1 MNASLSLYTVKRH
14 FSIMKKKGQVS
25 VFVIIGILLVL
36 LTGTYLAYKYFG
48 IEESLR
54 ERRQLLSRVPAQ
66 FQPVA
71 STLNQCVAKVT
82 ADALTL
88 VGSQGG
94 YATLPQD
101 PLPTTFIT
109 PIKRNLDIIPN
120 SDFQTPL
127 WFRETGN
134 GLQET
139 AIPTKKQVEQN
150 LALVINEKFSS
161 CVENLTS
168 FTSQGFHLLN
178 IADKPTS
185 AVRILPER
193 VEAQVEFPVTLSLNE
208 IQYTLEAHTAEV
220 ETTFGQLYDAAV
232 EIFET
237 ENTGFFL
244 ENKTL
249 DLLIADDA
257 IPFSGSDL
265 SCTEHVWSKRGVIER
280 VKNALFENV
289 AAMTI
294 KGSNTDK
301 DPDYLTFDAM
311 KRDRKAITINLMY
324 NPAWPTFIEISPSKG
339 DTLTSDPITKH
350 TGNLV
355 TSILSSYFCLNN
367 YHFVYT
373 IKYPVLI
380 TLTDEQ
386 GFNFQ
391 YATEVILE
399 RNLPRKNTIL
409 PLTLPDTTSPLCDY
423 STAPLTI
430 TTLAV
435 NNEGFLAPLNNVQLS
450 FKCFPT
456 TCTLEE
462 TGKNKNTVTL
472 LSPPCVNGIVE
483 GQKEGYFNGKTV
495 VATNTK
501 EHQDI
506 DLVLEPLYEK
516 NVEVFV
522 IEKGTGK
529 TREPYSS
536 ELATFEFRH
545 KDARF
550 TTSYSTQEEG
560 ASCDKDEDCGPGLDC
575 KRDSCILPNCEKDTD
590 CSLHQKCVS
599 QQCAPKDNIK
609 LLVGDYFVTSSL
621 SRSSSIPLTTQKRE
635 VEKCVE
641 TGRQGLLGLF
651 LTEEK
656 CFKTEIPPVELKN
669 VIVGGATFEFTFD
682 RETLNSEEPLKLYIL
697 TDELPADLEGFA
709 EIQTS
714 LSTNKDHPMF
724 RYPA

>member
-66 FQPVA
+66 SQPVA

-120 SDFQTPL
+120 SGFQTPL

-265 SCTEHVWSKRGVIER
+265 SCTEHAWSKRGVIER

-311 KRDRKAITINLMY
+311 KRDRKAITINLMS
-324 NPAWPTFIEISPSKG
+324 NPAWPTFNEISPSKG

-386 GFNFQ
+386 GF
-391 YATEVILE
+391 
-399 RNLPRKNTIL
+399 
-409 PLTLPDTTSPLCDY
+409 
-423 STAPLTI
+423 
-430 TTLAV
+430 
-435 NNEGFLAPLNNVQLS
+435 NVQLS

-709 EIQTS
+709 EIQAS